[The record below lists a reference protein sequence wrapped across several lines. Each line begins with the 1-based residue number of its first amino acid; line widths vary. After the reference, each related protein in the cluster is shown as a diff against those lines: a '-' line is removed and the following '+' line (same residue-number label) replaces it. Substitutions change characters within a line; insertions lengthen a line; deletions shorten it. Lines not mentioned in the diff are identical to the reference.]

1 MALPCLQTIPK
12 YGISKIDNRKE
23 ELFMKLTVI
32 GAGNTGHAVTAY
44 LLAYLH
50 CILPEHL
57 LKSTLT
63 FTREDFAK

>member
-1 MALPCLQTIPK
+1 MPK

-23 ELFMKLTVI
+23 ELFMKFTVI